1 LQNFKYEIGQLV
13 VYRHAI
19 LNKFGIIVD
28 REHDLYT
35 RYKVQWFTHGG
46 GINYFNNTSIGEM
59 IMDFER
65 IYA

>member
-1 LQNFKYEIGQLV
+1 MQNFRYEIGQLV

-35 RYKVQWFTHGG
+35 RYKVQWFNDGG
-46 GINYFNNTSIGEM
+46 FNYYNVTSIMEM

-65 IYA
+65 VYS

>member
-1 LQNFKYEIGQLV
+1 MTEFKYEIGQLV
-13 VYRHAI
+13 VYRHAV

-35 RYKVQWFTHGG
+35 RYKVQWFNHGG
-46 GINYFNNTSIGEM
+46 YNYFNNTSIEEM
-59 IMDFER
+59 IGDFER

>member
-1 LQNFKYEIGQLV
+1 MQNFKYEIGQLV

-46 GINYFNNTSIGEM
+46 YNYFNNTSIEEM
-59 IMDFER
+59 IGDFER